1 MLEESLSRDHLADRA
16 DRFVL
21 LSGCSG
27 GGKSVLLSALRQ
39 RGFAAFEEPGRQVVR
54 EHLLID
60 GPALPWRDA
69 ALFAELCVSRA
80 MQQMTAAAESPG
92 TVFFDRGIVDAV
104 AFFEYLGRDVP
115 AHLERAARL
124 LRYHR
129 TVFVTPPWPE
139 IFSGDRERRHSY
151 EEAVAQYD
159 ASIATFRRL
168 DYQPLELPKTSVDRR
183 ADFIIDSIG
192 GPDSHPK

>member
-1 MLEESLSRDHLADRA
+1 MLEESLSLDRLADRA

-92 TVFFDRGIVDAV
+92 AVFFDRGIVDAV

-124 LRYHR
+124 LRYRR

-183 ADFIIDSIG
+183 ADFIIECIG
-192 GPDSHPK
+192 GPDGHPK

>member
-1 MLEESLSRDHLADRA
+1 MLEETLPLDRLAYCS

-27 GGKSVLLSALRQ
+27 GGKSVLLSALRN

-60 GPALPWRDA
+60 GPALPWRDQ

-80 MQQMTAAAESPG
+80 MQQMTAATESSGP
-92 TVFFDRGIVDAV
+92 VFFDRGIVDAV

-115 AHLERAARL
+115 AHLERAARV
-124 LRYHR
+124 LRYRR
-129 TVFVTPPWPE
+129 TVFVTPPWPQ
-139 IFSGDRERRHSY
+139 IFLADRERRHSY

-168 DYQPLELPKTSVDRR
+168 DYQPLELPKTSVESR
-183 ADFIIDSIG
+183 ADFILGRIG
-192 GPDSHPK
+192 